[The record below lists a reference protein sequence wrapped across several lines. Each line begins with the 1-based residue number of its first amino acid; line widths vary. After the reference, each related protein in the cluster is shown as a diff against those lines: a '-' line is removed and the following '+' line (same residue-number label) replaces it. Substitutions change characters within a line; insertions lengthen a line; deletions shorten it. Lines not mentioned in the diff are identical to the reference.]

1 MTKEKKTVTLK
12 EVDELLSSNLSEEK
26 FDMMKSNINK
36 DELDLFKAL
45 VTIDQLG
52 VFRINKDEYDN
63 WKDEYDNWFDM
74 PKLQLMELLGID
86 SRNFELYLLHLAA
99 FGLVIFKR
107 VEYEDEYGETIPY
120 VVYRVN
126 REIIKEYL

>member
-63 WKDEYDNWFDM
+63 WFDM
-74 PKLQLMELLGID
+74 PKLQLMYLLGID
-86 SRNFELYLLHLAA
+86 SRAFELYLLHLAA

>member
-36 DELDLFKAL
+36 DELDLFKTL

-63 WKDEYDNWFDM
+63 WKDEY
-74 PKLQLMELLGID
+74 
-86 SRNFELYLLHLAA
+86 
-99 FGLVIFKR
+99 
-107 VEYEDEYGETIPY
+107 GETIPY

>member
-1 MTKEKKTVTLK
+1 MFVITLPIDFDRLK
-12 EVDELLSSNLSEEK
+12 QEVK
-26 FDMMKSNINK
+26 
-36 DELDLFKAL
+36 LFHMP
-45 VTIDQLG
+45 
-52 VFRINKDEYDN
+52 
-63 WKDEYDNWFDM
+63 YDNWFDM
-74 PKLQLMELLGID
+74 PKLKLIHLLGID
-86 SRNFELYLLHLAA
+86 IRNFELYLLHLAA

>member
-1 MTKEKKTVTLK
+1 MYVCITSIELNKIGCGTPELTL
-12 EVDELLSSNLSEEK
+12 VDCWY
-26 FDMMKSNINK
+26 FDRLKQEMKSNFIY
-36 DELDLFKAL
+36 
-45 VTIDQLG
+45 
-52 VFRINKDEYDN
+52 R
-63 WKDEYDNWFDM
+63 KDEYDNWFDM

-86 SRNFELYLLHLAA
+86 SRAFELYLLHLAA
-99 FGLVIFKR
+99 LDLVIFKR

>member
-1 MTKEKKTVTLK
+1 
-12 EVDELLSSNLSEEK
+12 
-26 FDMMKSNINK
+26 MKSNINK

-52 VFRINKDEYDN
+52 VNRINKDEYDN

-74 PKLQLMELLGID
+74 PKLQLMNLLGID
-86 SRNFELYLLHLAA
+86 SRAFELYLLHLAA

-107 VEYEDEYGETIPY
+107 VEEEDEYGETIPY
-120 VVYRVN
+120 VVHRVN
-126 REIIKEYL
+126 REKLTEYL